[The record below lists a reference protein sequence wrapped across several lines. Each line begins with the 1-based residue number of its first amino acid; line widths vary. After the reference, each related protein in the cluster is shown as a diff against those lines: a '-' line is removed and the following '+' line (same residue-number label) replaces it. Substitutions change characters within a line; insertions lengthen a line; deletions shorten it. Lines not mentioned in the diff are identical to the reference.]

1 MKAALMTGGV
11 AILTAMFLVGAP
23 PSHAQMMGWGMTMC
37 REGYV
42 YEPSRNVCVHQSKKA
57 KRPVARKKPPQ

>member
-1 MKAALMTGGV
+1 MRSTIIAAAAGV
-11 AILTAMFLVGAP
+11 LILFFLIDARPG
-23 PSHAQMMGWGMTMC
+23 HAQMMGWGTGMC

-57 KRPVARKKPPQ
+57 KRRAVKRKAPQ